1 MSMDPAAYLNVLL
14 AKYAGHFDIYREH
27 EVNGR
32 KYTIYAY
39 FSSLGEKYVLL
50 KKAKLWS
57 IKAYEHAFFV
67 EEESLTAQMLDDAYR
82 EVVGYMEPVLVRGG
96 EKYPEK
102 DHMYTYL
109 TFVYLCRKPPDEEVL
124 KKAREF
130 RFDKGY
136 MFSMRGHSEVRIVVV
151 DLDSERVYTNSAAR
165 SLRKMY
171 EKAFQ
176 ETKEGAKGYNELYE
190 P

>member
-57 IKAYEHAFFV
+57 IKAYEHVFFV
-67 EEESLTAQMLDDAYR
+67 EEETLTVQMLDDAYR
-82 EVVGYMEPVLVRGG
+82 EVTDYMEPVLVRRG

-109 TFVYLCRKPPDEEVL
+109 TFVYLCRKTPDEEVL

-130 RFDKGY
+130 RFDRGY
-136 MFSMRGHSEVRIVVV
+136 LFSTRGHSEVRIVVV
-151 DLDSERVYTNSAAR
+151 DLESEQVYTNSAAR

-171 EKAFQ
+171 VKAFR
-176 ETKEGAKGYNELYE
+176 ETKEGANGYNELYE